1 MGIVP
6 LYQQNE
12 RLWNLTYQ
20 PENCSL
26 EPLSL

>member
-20 PENCSL
+20 RKNSSL